1 MALFLSTYVNRIDK
15 KGRVSVPASFRAA
28 LEASGSPI
36 LFVTPHHELPTIDA
50 NSHSWMEQLV
60 SRLDELP
67 MFSRERGNL
76 EHTILGKTRD
86 LTIDPE
92 GRIMLP
98 RPLLDQCGIDGEAAF
113 VGLGRYFQ
121 IWRPETLE
129 AHRAEAQEA
138 TLKNGLTLPKS
149 PAGAWSGDAR

>member
-36 LFVTPHHELPTIDA
+36 LFVTPHHELPAIDG
-50 NSHSWMEQLV
+50 NSQAWMEQLV

-67 MFSRERGNL
+67 MFSRERSNL

-86 LTIDPE
+86 LTLDPE
-92 GRIMLP
+92 GRISLP
-98 RPLLDQCGIDGEAAF
+98 KALLDKAGIEDQVAF

-129 AHRAEAQEA
+129 THRAQAEEA
-138 TLKNGLTLPKS
+138 TVSGGLTLPK
-149 PAGAWSGDAR
+149 PRGAGA

>member
-36 LFVTPHHELPTIDA
+36 LYATPHHELPAIDG
-50 NSHSWMEQLV
+50 NSQAWMEQLV
-60 SRLDELP
+60 TRLDELP
-67 MFSRERGNL
+67 LFSRERSNL

-86 LTIDPE
+86 LALDPE
-92 GRIMLP
+92 GRITLP
-98 RPLLDQCGIDGEAAF
+98 KAFLEKAGVSDQVAF

-121 IWRPETLE
+121 MWEPAALE
-129 AHRAEAQEA
+129 AHRNQAEQA
-138 TLKNGLTLPKS
+138 TVSGGLTLPK
-149 PAGAWSGDAR
+149 ARGGNA

>member
-28 LEASGSPI
+28 LEASGSPV
-36 LFVTPHHELPTIDA
+36 LYVTPHHELPAIDG
-50 NSHSWMEQLV
+50 NSAAWMEQLV

-67 MFSRERGNL
+67 MFSRERSNL

-86 LTIDPE
+86 LALDPE
-92 GRIMLP
+92 GRISLP
-98 RPLLDQCGIDGEAAF
+98 KALLDKAGIEEQVAF

-121 IWRPETLE
+121 IWNPDALE
-129 AHRAEAQEA
+129 AHRSRAEEE
-138 TLKNGLTLPKS
+138 TVSGGLTLPK
-149 PAGAWSGDAR
+149 PRGIGA